1 MENKWWAYVQQRTTG
16 ATQKAI
22 SEETGIEQTV
32 LSRWKLGRNRP
43 DAQNVIQFA
52 RAMGRPPMEA
62 LVAAGYLGSQEVGE
76 VVEVA
81 MSATDL
87 AVDDL
92 IEEMRRRIGTAE
104 AQSEFIDALT
114 QGAAVWIGEA
124 PHSPG
129 VSVTRVGDRV
139 TANLVLTSDNEL
151 RIQPGLAARTQG
163 EPNDI
168 STKPTTASSEGEA
181 PEGQKTGA
189 ADRRRLSKAP
199 DLPSND
205 QAADVEPPAYPPSGL
220 AVAANEGGPKGIET
234 PPGEH
239 EYSQDPD
246 DHQE

>member
-52 RAMGRPPMEA
+52 RAIGRPPMEA

-92 IEEMRRRIGTAE
+92 IEEMRRRIATAE
-104 AQSEFIDALT
+104 AQSAFIDALT
-114 QGAAVWIGEA
+114 HGAAVWIGEA

-129 VSVTRVGDRV
+129 VSISRVGDQV
-139 TANLVLTSDNEL
+139 TANLVLSPSNEL
-151 RIQPGLAARTQG
+151 RIQPALAARTQG
-163 EPNDI
+163 EPDDLTQEP
-168 STKPTTASSEGEA
+168 SATGSEGEA
-181 PEGQKTGA
+181 DSHENSRAGGARNVVTLNLGDQVLKPERPEDAKA
-189 ADRRRLSKAP
+189 ARKRDPRF
-199 DLPSND
+199 
-205 QAADVEPPAYPPSGL
+205 PP
-220 AVAANEGGPKGIET
+220 
-234 PPGEH
+234 
-239 EYSQDPD
+239 QDPD
-246 DHQE
+246 A